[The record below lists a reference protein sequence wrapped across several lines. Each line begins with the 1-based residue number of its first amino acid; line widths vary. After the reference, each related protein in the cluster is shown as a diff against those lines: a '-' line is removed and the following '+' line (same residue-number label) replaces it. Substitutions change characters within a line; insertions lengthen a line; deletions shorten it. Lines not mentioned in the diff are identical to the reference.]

1 MQLNYIANASVP
13 SSSGK
18 TIPVLDPSDGQV
30 FEEIQRG
37 NAHDI
42 DVAVRS
48 ARDCLELVWSRFS
61 GLERGRL
68 LMRLSFKILEHSEEL
83 ALIE

>member
-18 TIPVLDPSDGQV
+18 TSPVLDPSDGQV

-48 ARDCLELVWSRFS
+48 SRDCLELVWSRYS
-61 GLERGRL
+61 GVERGRL
-68 LMRLSFKILEHSEEL
+68 LMQLSLKVTF
-83 ALIE
+83 